1 MDSETERKAAAF
13 QEMEEWCVALPKV
26 ELHAHLNGS
35 VRNSTLLS
43 VLRSAAPHRTAPTH
57 LPSHLIPLLP
67 VLDFYP
73 FGRGSL
79 APPGS

>member
-1 MDSETERKAAAF
+1 MDTETERKATAVE
-13 QEMEEWCVALPKV
+13 EMREWCVALPKV

-43 VLRSAAPHRTAPTH
+43 VLRSAPTH

-67 VLDFYP
+67 PVLDFYP

-79 APPGS
+79 PPLGS